1 MLTEG
6 NVFYNVIFDNLRS
19 HFYGILF
26 SQRFLSGDIL
36 GKTLFIFAEDGG
48 CIIQYLRL
56 PFLNFL
62 ILAESVTMFLLFDIT
77 PHSENVSKSVLF
89 FMAIVAGTS
98 SLYL

>member
-26 SQRFLSGDIL
+26 S
-36 GKTLFIFAEDGG
+36 
-48 CIIQYLRL
+48 
-56 PFLNFL
+56 FLNFL

-77 PHSENVSKSVLF
+77 PHSENVSKSILF

-98 SLYL
+98 SLYLWALEFAHYLAHLFGPFMLSFICIF